1 MGGTRSEGWCPL
13 KPALGD
19 MTVTVVLHDRAG
31 RLVGQI
37 ALPANTKLVDLE
49 TLRKLGA
56 WRAQVVA

>member
-1 MGGTRSEGWCPL
+1 L
-13 KPALGD
+13 KPTVDG
-19 MTVTVVLHDRAG
+19 MTVTVALHDRAG

-37 ALPANTKLVDLE
+37 ALPATTKLVDLE